1 MNDTAAP
8 EPRRLDHLV
17 LPTRNLATARDCLG
31 ALGFN
36 VAPTGRHP
44 FGTVNCCVYLGGG
57 TFLEPLAVGD
67 EALVDAALDIGNV
80 FVTRDRNFREL
91 VGDEGISAIV
101 AATDDAAADH
111 LGYQEHGV
119 SAGDMLDFSRPFA
132 DASGRSDTASF
143 RLAFC
148 AVPAVP
154 DAFFFSCQRVNV
166 PEVNRAELETHA
178 NGVLRLSRVVT
189 AADDAKPLARVL
201 GVLFDTKPVDDG
213 RETRVGTAN
222 GDIVAVAAAEFDRR
236 YGAAAPDGQT
246 MCAVD
251 FDVASLPALE
261 KTLDEGGIAYH
272 RRDDM
277 IVVPPAP
284 GQGALFSFR
293 EKP

>member
-1 MNDTAAP
+1 MNDKVAL
-8 EPRRLDHLV
+8 EPRRIDHLV
-17 LPTRNLATARDCLG
+17 LPTRDLSAARDRLG

-67 EALVDAALDIGNV
+67 EALVAAALDIGNV
-80 FVTRDRNFREL
+80 FVTRDRNFRDL
-91 VGDEGISAIV
+91 LGNEGISAIV

-148 AVPAVP
+148 AVPEVP

-166 PEVNRAELETHA
+166 PEVDRAELELHA
-178 NGVLRLSRVVT
+178 NGVSRLSRVV
-189 AADDAKPLARVL
+189 AVAGDAKPLATVL
-201 GVLFDTKPVDDG
+201 GVLFDAEPVDDG
-213 RETRVGTAN
+213 RETLVGTAN
-222 GDIVAVAAAEFDRR
+222 GDVVVVTAAAFERR

-246 MCAVD
+246 VCAVD

-261 KTLDEGGIAYH
+261 KTLDEGGIGYH

-277 IVVPPAP
+277 IAVPPAP